1 MVFGLGG
8 LLPKELLANASIWY
22 QLSRGLKM
30 MNQVVEGLEVVQP
43 GLEESIGYFRV
54 AEQRQFEAPQKAETQ
69 EAAMSFRMDDMSV
82 KEVIEA
88 HAQQHSL
95 LFKPKPGRRHN
106 GHQIYAYGNLSVI
119 IDALNQKVY
128 AQTEEGWSL
137 VSLQDLVDKHHSSLS

>member
-1 MVFGLGG
+1 MGWKE
-8 LLPKELLANASIWY
+8 LLPKELLANASIRY

-43 GLEESIGYFRV
+43 GLEENIGYFRV

-82 KEVIEA
+82 KKVIEA
-88 HAQQHSL
+88 HTQQHSL
-95 LFKPKPGRRHN
+95 LFTPKPGRRHN
-106 GHQIYAYGNLSVI
+106 GHQIYAFGNLSVI

-128 AQTEEGWSL
+128 SQTEEGWSL